1 MKKQGLIIT
10 IDELMVLSM
19 KLSEESKETN
29 EKLGKKNHVD
39 WFQEFQINIIN
50 QEESSDT
57 WRIEK

>member
-1 MKKQGLIIT
+1 
-10 IDELMVLSM
+10 M